1 MTCKSHS
8 MEKYAKYLIDKS
20 ASVKDALVRL
30 NELSSDIL
38 TLLVIDENRVLLGTV
53 TDGDVRRG
61 LIGGASLDEPVT
73 KICHRNFFAFN
84 AENYSI
90 AAIKNARN
98 KRLSLVPYLDEAG
111 RIEKIFNLKDNHSAL
126 PIDAVIMAGGRGQR
140 LSPLTDTVPKPLL
153 PLGCKPIIE
162 HNVDRLAQFGIENIS
177 ITIRYLGQQIV
188 DHFGDGTQKGVSI
201 SYFEENQPLG
211 TMGAVR
217 HLNHYLNDSVLV
229 MNSDLFTNID
239 FEEFY
244 LHFIESEAEMAVAA
258 IPYNVSVPYA
268 VMEVENERVVSLK
281 EKPTYTYY
289 SNAGIYLMK
298 RSVIDLIPA
307 DRPFDAPDLIELLA
321 NQGKKV
327 TTFPIVGY
335 WIDIGKHED
344 YAKAKEF
351 IKYLKQ

>member
-1 MTCKSHS
+1 MD
-8 MEKYAKYLIDKS
+8 KYAKYLIDKS
-20 ASVKDALVRL
+20 ASVKDALVQL

-38 TLLVIDENRVLLGTV
+38 TLLVVDENRVLLGTV

-61 LIGGASLDEPVT
+61 LIAGVSMNDPVT
-73 KICHRNFFAFN
+73 AICHRNFFAFN
-84 AENYSI
+84 AGNYSI
-90 AAIKNARN
+90 EAIKSARN
-98 KRLSLVPYLDEAG
+98 KRLSLVPYIDEQG

-126 PIDAVIMAGGRGQR
+126 PVDAVIMAGGRGQR
-140 LSPLTDTVPKPLL
+140 LSPLTDTTPKPLL
-153 PLGCKPIIE
+153 LLGCKPIIE
-162 HNVDRLAQFGIENIS
+162 HNVDRLAQYGIENIN

-188 DHFGDGTQKGVSI
+188 DHFGDGSAKGLSI
-201 SYFEENQPLG
+201 SYFEEKQPLG

-217 HLNHYLNDSVLV
+217 HLNHYRNDTVLV

-244 LHFIESEAEMAVAA
+244 LHFIESNAEMSVAA

-268 VMEVENERVVSLK
+268 VIEVENERIVSLK

-289 SNAGIYLMK
+289 SSAGIYLMK
-298 RSVIDLIPA
+298 RDVISQIPS
-307 DRPFDAPDLIELLA
+307 DRPFDAPDLIELLT

-327 TTFPIVGY
+327 ITFPIVGY

>member
-1 MTCKSHS
+1 
-8 MEKYAKYLIDKS
+8 MENYAKYLIDKA
-20 ASVKDALVRL
+20 ASVKDALVKL

-38 TLLVIDENRVLLGTV
+38 TLMVVDADRVLLGTV
-53 TDGDVRRG
+53 TDGDIRRG
-61 LIGGASLDEPVT
+61 LIAGVSMTDPVT
-73 KICHRNFFAFN
+73 TICHRNFFAFN
-84 AENYSI
+84 AGNYSI
-90 AAIKNARN
+90 AAIKSARN
-98 KRLSLVPYLDEAG
+98 KRLSLIPYLDEKG

-162 HNVDRLAQFGIENIS
+162 HNIDRLAQYGIENIS

-188 DHFGDGTQKGVSI
+188 DHFGDGANKGLSI
-201 SYFEENQPLG
+201 RYFEETQPLG

-217 HLNHYLNDSVLV
+217 HLDHFSNDTVLV

-244 LHFIESEAEMAVAA
+244 LHFIESDAEMSVAA

-268 VMEVENERVVSLK
+268 VMEVEDERIVSLK

-289 SNAGIYLMK
+289 SNAGIYLM
-298 RSVIDLIPA
+298 RREVADMIPA

-321 NQGKKV
+321 SQGKKV
-327 TTFPIVGY
+327 ITFPIVGY